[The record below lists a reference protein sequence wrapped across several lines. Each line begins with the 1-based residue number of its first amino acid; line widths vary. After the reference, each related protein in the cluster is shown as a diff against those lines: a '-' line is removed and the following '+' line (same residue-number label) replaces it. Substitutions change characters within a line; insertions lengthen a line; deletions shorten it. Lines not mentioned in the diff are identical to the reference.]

1 MENAP
6 LKLKAAG
13 TRRSARVHRFSEKPQ
28 KKAPPD
34 LSGGADGFRQV

>member
-13 TRRSARVHRFSEKPQ
+13 TLRSARVHRFDEKPQ
-28 KKAPPD
+28 KNAPPD
-34 LSGGADGFRQV
+34 RSGGAGVFRKV